1 MANRY
6 YAAGEQRAAKVKDL
20 FTAIAHRYDLIND
33 LQSLGFHRRWK
44 RRLVNMAGL
53 RPGERALDLCCGTG
67 DVALGLAK
75 TEGAVVGL
83 DFSMAMMIIASK
95 RARKLAADF
104 QGRPRPREG
113 SESTTGVLEK
123 PKRPDAE
130 RQFDHAQAPGAPA
143 SGPARSGGPSCQ
155 AGPEA
160 GAPFVPRSQITFL
173 RGDALRVPFR
183 DGEFDVVT
191 ISYGLRNLENIEAGL
206 TEIWRVLKP
215 GGRLLVLDFGKPEN
229 RLWRTFYF
237 GYLRC
242 CVPWMGKLFCGD
254 REAYAYILESLIH
267 YPAQRG
273 VAGLM
278 ERLDFKDARV
288 IDLLGGLMS
297 INCGTK

>member
-44 RRLVNMAGL
+44 RQLVRMTGL
-53 RPGERALDLCCGTG
+53 KPGERALDLCCGTG

-75 TEGAVVGL
+75 TDGTVVGL
-83 DFSMAMMIIASK
+83 DFSMAMLVFAGK
-95 RARKLAADF
+95 RARKLAAHF
-104 QGRPRPREG
+104 QGRPHPRDG
-113 SESTTGVLEK
+113 SESSTGTLEK
-123 PKRPDAE
+123 PRCWDAE
-130 RQFDHAQAPGAPA
+130 HQVDHAHAPGAPA
-143 SGPARSGGPSCQ
+143 SGPARSGGPSNQ

-160 GAPFVPRSQITFL
+160 GAPLLPRSQITFL

-206 TEIWRVLKP
+206 TEIRRVLKP

-229 RLWRTFYF
+229 RLWRAVYF

-242 CVPWMGKLFCGD
+242 CVPWLGRLFCGD

-273 VAGLM
+273 VASLM
-278 ERLDFKDARV
+278 ERLDFKEARV
-288 IDLLGGLMS
+288 IDLVGGIMS
-297 INCGTK
+297 INYGRK